1 MTTTHSTL
9 HSCDSCNMR
18 KNDADCA
25 SCKLS
30 SLKTT
35 QSNTKRKGNKDDEEE
50 DYSISERLTEK
61 RRDNSILYLC
71 IASFAILLLVLLFTK
86 LFLQP

>member
-1 MTTTHSTL
+1 MNTTHSTL
-9 HSCDSCNMR
+9 HSCDSCNMG

-30 SLKTT
+30 SLTT
-35 QSNTKRKGNKDDEEE
+35 SQSNTKRKGNKEEEE